1 MYSMPSWQ
9 SMIKLVHVADLKV
22 IVGDAIEVGDTG
34 AGVRRMIP
42 ILGGE
47 VSGPRIKGH
56 IMNGGADY
64 QILRKDGVTELDAR
78 YVIECEDRARIYV
91 ENWGLRQCPPELM
104 ERIRRG
110 EPVDPALIY
119 FRATPRFST
128 GDKNYSWLTRHVFV
142 CDGVRRP
149 NRVELAFYQVL

>member
-1 MYSMPSWQ
+1 
-9 SMIKLVHVADLKV
+9 MIKIVHIADLKV
-22 IVGDAIEVGDTG
+22 IVGDPIEVGETP
-34 AGVRRMIP
+34 AGIRRMIP

-47 VSGPRIKGH
+47 VSGPRLKGH
-56 IMNGGADY
+56 VMNGGADY

-78 YVIECEDRARIYV
+78 YVLELEGGAKVYV
-91 ENWGLRQCPPELM
+91 TNSGLRHGPPELM

-119 FRATPRFST
+119 FRATPRFET
-128 GDKNYSWLTRHVFV
+128 GHQNYAWLTRHIFV